1 MAFSLATILL
11 QAGTVTVDSTA
22 AMADSIVN
30 SAPVQEVTKVVV
42 EEFSVLDLLGKGGYV
57 MYPIGFLFA
66 AAVFLFIERYLYI
79 RKTAKLDENFL
90 HTINDMLQAG
100 NVQGAINFCKA
111 TSYPIAKLL
120 EKGLSRL
127 GSPIRDIE
135 AAIENKAKVEI
146 YNMEKNL
153 GILSAIARIAPM
165 FGFLGTVTGMIR
177 TFHNISISNKIDIST
192 IAGGIYEKMVTS
204 ASGLIVGIIAYVLY
218 TLLTTMI
225 DRTINKMEI
234 TAIDF
239 LDILHKPASKS

>member
-1 MAFSLATILL
+1 MAFSLTTILL
-11 QAGTVTVDSTA
+11 QAGTQVADTA
-22 AMADSIVN
+22 ASVVDTLAN
-30 SAPVQEVTKVVV
+30 SPATQEVAKVV
-42 EEFSVLDLLGKGGYV
+42 EEFSVMDLLSKGGYV
-57 MYPIGFLFA
+57 MYPIGFLFVG
-66 AAVFLFIERYLYI
+66 AVFLFIERYLYI
-79 RKTAKLDENFL
+79 NKTAKLDENFL
-90 HTINDMLQAG
+90 HTINDMLVSG
-100 NVQGAINFCKA
+100 NVQSAITYCK
-111 TSYPIAKLL
+111 TSQYPIAKLL

-135 AAIENKAKVEI
+135 TAIENKAKVEI

-192 IAGGIYEKMVTS
+192 IASGIYEKMVTS

-239 LDILHKPASKS
+239 LDILHKPASK